1 MSNKILGILGK
12 ILEELIQIRK
22 GQDKNRKVKDKILEE
37 LIQIRKGQDR
47 LGEFVLELSPS
58 EAKEEIKDLKK

>member
-1 MSNKILGILGK
+1 MSDKILRMLEK

-22 GQDKNRKVKDKILEE
+22 G

-47 LGEFVLELSPS
+47 FGEFFLELSPS

>member
-1 MSNKILGILGK
+1 MSDKILGILEK

-22 GQDKNRKVKDKILEE
+22 G

>member
-1 MSNKILGILGK
+1 MSDKILR
-12 ILEELIQIRK
+12 ILE
-22 GQDKNRKVKDKILEE
+22 KILEE